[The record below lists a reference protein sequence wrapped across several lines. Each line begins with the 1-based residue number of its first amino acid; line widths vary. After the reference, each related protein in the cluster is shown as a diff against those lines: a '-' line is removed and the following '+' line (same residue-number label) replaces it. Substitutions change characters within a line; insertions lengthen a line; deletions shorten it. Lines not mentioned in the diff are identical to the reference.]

1 MTTGQHFDGTHDE
14 AVLEVTE
21 DMVADGVATLRW
33 QLHDLILAGARVL
46 VVDVSRIEQLS
57 STAVA
62 ALLWSH
68 RACRVRGGG
77 VVLRRPNRRTLELLH
92 RTGLWRVLS
101 VEEPAPD
108 TVGLARAAS

>member
-1 MTTGQHFDGTHDE
+1 MQTAPSFDGITDE
-14 AVLEVTE
+14 AVLDLTE

-33 QLHDLILAGARVL
+33 QLHDLVLAGARVL
-46 VVDVSRIEQLS
+46 VVDVSRVEQLS

-62 ALLWSH
+62 ALLWAH

-92 RTGLWRVLS
+92 RTGLWRVLQI
-101 VEEPAPD
+101 EQPAP
-108 TVGLARAAS
+108 VGLSAAVS